1 MKKLKYSRFF
11 FKKFIPS
18 LIVALCICGISY
30 LVYSENT
37 KSRMDQF
44 VQNVCNSTKYDLER
58 CTDTYGMN
66 EAAYRRAL
74 AANASSDY
82 YLSYQEFDWAI
93 ALIDKDSGE
102 LVATSKMIYNFIITN
117 TDNRPRNS
125 FLCTTDE
132 LFDVYNK
139 AYELGGT
146 MVIREIYI
154 DGDYFYPGRVDI
166 VNSDKYYDGTATR
179 DDIYESFD
187 FTKDYYLDYEYYNG
201 DSILLTLGTSR
212 NSEAL
217 QYIEESI
224 INGNS
229 AYELDN
235 GISVHE
241 PFFLG
246 PDDKNM
252 KLRVVCKPIFLW
264 SGGIL
269 VVAIWVVTAVTAL
282 IYSVASSISAY
293 RKYYAQYEIDEYRRN
308 MTSALAHDLKT
319 PLTAI
324 MGYSENLKSNVHSE
338 KRDYYADAVIENVR
352 YMNEIITGTLELAK
366 IEKQDTKLNKTDID
380 MVALANELLAKYK
393 ADFEDRGISVSVSGN
408 CTVKADRNLISRAV
422 ENLMS
427 NAVKYTADGGRVE
440 IIADDKCFS
449 ISNSCAADLK
459 GSTEDFCKVF
469 GKADTSRSNRS
480 GVGIGL
486 AMVHNI
492 ALLHKF
498 RLDAS
503 ASGGKFTAKIIFK

>member
-11 FKKFIPS
+11 IKKFVPS

-44 VQNVCNSTKYDLER
+44 VQNICNSTKYDLER

-74 AANASSDY
+74 AANANNDY

-102 LVATSKMIYNFIITN
+102 LVATSKTIYNFIMTS

-125 FLCTTDE
+125 FLCATDE
-132 LFDVYNK
+132 LLDVYNK

-146 MVIREIYI
+146 MVVKEIYI

-187 FTKDYYLDYEYYNG
+187 FTKDYYIDYEYYDG

-229 AYELDN
+229 EYELDN

-269 VVAIWVVTAVTAL
+269 VVAIWIVTAVTAL
-282 IYSVASSISAY
+282 IYTIASSISAY
-293 RKYYAQYEIDEYRRN
+293 RKYCAQYEIDEYRRN

-366 IEKQDTKLNKTDID
+366 IEEQDTNLNKTDID
-380 MVALANELLAKYK
+380 MVALANELLSKYK
-393 ADFEDRGISVSVSGN
+393 ADFEDRSIAVSVNGK
-408 CTVKADRNLISRAV
+408 CTVKADRELISRAV
-422 ENLMS
+422 ENLIS
-427 NAVKYTADGGRVE
+427 NAVKYTSDGGKVE
-440 IIADDKCFS
+440 ITANEKQFIIC
-449 ISNSCAADLK
+449 NSCDEKLTGK
-459 GSTEDFCKVF
+459 TEDFCKAF
-469 GKADTSRSNRS
+469 GKADTSRSDRKGS
-480 GVGIGL
+480 GMGL
-486 AMVHNI
+486 AIVKNI

-498 RLDAS
+498 RLEA
-503 ASGGKFTAKIIFK
+503 AALGGKFTAKIIFK